1 MTNEVTYVAQS
12 AAHELYNVFG
22 TIASGVFAS
31 VNIASLRRVRVVSQ
45 IKELPLAHV
54 GFSFPRLSFDTW
66 DQGEQIFAMTDAI
79 AERARKLGGATV
91 RSIGPISRSQ
101 RIADKRRGIRQAARD
116 AGRTSGRD
124 SGSEHARD
132 TFACDEA
139 GDVAT
144 ASLLEEWIDETEKR
158 TWFFLDCP

>member
-1 MTNEVTYVAQS
+1 MSLPLNVRSMTNEVTYVAQS

-79 AERARKLGGATV
+79 AERARKLGGATFDQLGRSRALSASRTNDAEYV
-91 RSIGPISRSQ
+91 RPLEMLAER
-101 RIADKRRGIRQAARD
+101 RD
-116 AGRTSGRD
+116 AIPVQNMREIHSL
-124 SGSEHARD
+124 
-132 TFACDEA
+132 
-139 GDVAT
+139 AT
-144 ASLLEEWIDETEKR
+144 RQGT
-158 TWFFLDCP
+158 

>member
-1 MTNEVTYVAQS
+1 MLHRAPLTSSTTFSEQS
-12 AAHELYNVFG
+12 LQEFSQAL
-22 TIASGVFAS
+22 TLLLSDVFALYLKTKNFHWHMS
-31 VNIASLRRVRVVSQ
+31 GSHFRDYHLIL
-45 IKELPLAHV
+45 
-54 GFSFPRLSFDTW
+54 D